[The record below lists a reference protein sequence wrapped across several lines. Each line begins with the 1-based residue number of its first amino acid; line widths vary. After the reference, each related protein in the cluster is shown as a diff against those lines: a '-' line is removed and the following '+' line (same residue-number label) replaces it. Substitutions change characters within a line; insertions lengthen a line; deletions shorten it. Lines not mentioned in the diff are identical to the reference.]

1 MTSVVLRP
9 DGTTSNP
16 IATITG
22 AATAH
27 AAVNDSSDA
36 SYLTSDLAAGILELS
51 MGTTSLPAGAVTKT
65 LTLTVRADFAAVT
78 DSFVYIYAEGAID
91 CAFTPGSLLGNY
103 SSAPTAVNY
112 SQSWVDAMTF
122 RWYSPVLTGELLYDV
137 YATLVYATQPTC
149 AVTAP
154 TGSITTTSTPSVT
167 WTHTPGS
174 DGGAQTR
181 YQVRVFSA
189 AEYTVSGFD
198 PGVSP
203 CTWTSGDTAGS
214 NTSTT
219 SGTLANSTTY
229 RAYVRTAQTINGQ
242 SHWSEWAYSSFSTSF
257 TTPDITSV
265 TVTGDNTYARHRIV
279 VSRNTGTPLWVTLDV
294 ERSDDSGTSWTAVRG
309 ATGVTPAG
317 DMWIG
322 YDYEG
327 TNGVAAIYRAR
338 GATTLVTGPW
348 ATSTGATWSS
358 TSHWLKDLLTP
369 GNSMEIEVSGLPQRV
384 WPIVQGV
391 HRPVGR
397 PDPVVTSDVRQM
409 HTASVEFEVYTATE
423 ADELRTLLAGDT
435 LLLQLATGVGYGNI
449 YLRPGTISERKG
461 AEEIG
466 SEWRYLTVDYV
477 EVAAPPDDGVGSLG
491 LTWQDVVDTYAT
503 WADLIAAVPT
513 WGDLI

>member
-78 DSFVYIYAEGAID
+78 DSSVYIYAEGAAD

-122 RWYSPVLTGELLYDV
+122 RWYSRASELLYDV

-198 PGVSP
+198 HGVSP

-265 TVTGDNTYARHRIV
+265 TVTADSTNARHRIV
-279 VSRNTGTPLWVTLDV
+279 VSRNTGTPLWITLDV
-294 ERSDDSGTSWTAVRG
+294 ERSDDSGTTWAAVRG
-309 ATGVTPAG
+309 ATGVAPAG
-317 DMWIG
+317 DQWIG